1 MCRTP
6 QGAFGRKSVKATH
19 HGIEPYR
26 RERSA
31 WRRGVQFP
39 RTVISRAATA
49 WQRWFPE
56 QYTPKLVICLAEGYS
71 ARQFARDLGAGLTV
85 AVIAMPL
92 AMALGIGSIPLHV
105 AQELQAIHPWLTPP
119 AIGLFTAVIAGLLI
133 SLLGGSRVQI
143 GGPTAAF
150 MPLVFTVCSGPHG
163 YAGLLLATCM
173 AGVILM
179 ALGVFKLGS
188 VIKFVPYPVVTG
200 FTAGIGVAIMVSQ
213 IKDFLGLTPLVD
225 GAPAAMPAEVFGKL
239 EMVWAHLDT
248 FSPRTFGVALGSLA
262 VLWALHR
269 LAPRV
274 PGAIL
279 AVVFGAVVV
288 KATGWSTTLETLEGG
303 FVRPMVETIGT
314 RFGGIPSSLPVPH
327 VPEISWQMVRDLVP
341 AATAIALLGAI
352 ESLLSAVVADG
363 MTGFRHRS
371 DQELVAQGTAN
382 IASGLFWGL
391 PATGAIAR
399 TAANV
404 RSGGRT
410 PVAGVLHALFILT
423 FMVALAP
430 LAAEIPLASL
440 AAVLVMV
447 AWRVSELAHARS
459 WFRGPRADVL
469 ALMTTF
475 GLTVVFDLTI
485 AVGTGIVLSSLL
497 FMRRMA
503 MISTVSGVTSELEG
517 GGEDAAESGGAD
529 PKDPGAVRQKR
540 VPPGVEVYEINGP
553 FFFGAANNLRDAL
566 DQVEKPPRV
575 IILRMRHVP
584 HIDATGLHALR
595 EFHRRCLRDGT
606 VLLLGGV
613 HAHPLFEMAKSGLDL
628 EIGTDNFFETVD
640 DALSR
645 ARTILAGGKR
655 PLRALDE
662 DGAARGTV

>member
-1 MCRTP
+1 M
-6 QGAFGRKSVKATH
+6 
-19 HGIEPYR
+19 
-26 RERSA
+26 
-31 WRRGVQFP
+31 
-39 RTVISRAATA
+39 ISRAATA
-49 WQRWFPE
+49 LKRWFPE
-56 QYTPKLVICLAEGYS
+56 PFTPKLVVCLAEGYGG
-71 ARQFARDLGAGLTV
+71 RQFAGDLGAGLTV
-85 AVIAMPL
+85 AVIALPL

-105 AQELQAIHPWLTPP
+105 ARELQAIHPWLTPP
-119 AIGLFTAVIAGLLI
+119 AIGLFTAVIAGFLI
-133 SLLGGSRVQI
+133 SFLGGSRVQI

-150 MPLVFTVCSGPHG
+150 MPLVFAVCSGPHG

-173 AGVILM
+173 AGVILV
-179 ALGVFKLGS
+179 ALGIFRLGG

-213 IKDFLGLTPLVD
+213 LKDFLGLTPLVD
-225 GAPAAMPAEVFGKL
+225 GAPAPVPAEVFGKL
-239 EMVWAHLDT
+239 EMAWAHLGT
-248 FSPRTFGVALGSLA
+248 FNPRTFGVALGSLA
-262 VLWALHR
+262 ALWALHR
-269 LAPRV
+269 VAPRV
-274 PGAIL
+274 PGAVV
-279 AVVFGAVVV
+279 AVALGAVVV
-288 KATGWSTTLETLEGG
+288 KVMGWSTATETLEGG
-303 FVRPMVETIGT
+303 YVRPLVETIGT
-314 RFGGIPSSLPVPH
+314 RFGGIPSSLPAPRVPD
-327 VPEISWQMVRDLVP
+327 ISWQMVRDLVP
-341 AATAIALLGAI
+341 AATAIAFLGAI

-382 IASGLFWGL
+382 VASAFFWGL

-410 PVAGVLHALFILT
+410 PVAGVLHALFILV
-423 FMVALAP
+423 FMVSLAP

-447 AWRVSELAHARS
+447 AWRVSELEHARS

-469 ALMTTF
+469 ALLTTF

-503 MISTVSGVTSELEG
+503 MISTVSGVTDQLDG
-517 GGEDAAESGGAD
+517 TTDDGEETGAAD
-529 PKDPGAVRQKR
+529 PKDPGAVRQR
-540 VPPGVEVYEINGP
+540 RIPPGVEVYEINGP

-575 IILRMRHVP
+575 LILRMRHVP

-595 EFHRRCLRDGT
+595 EFHRRCVRHGT

-613 HAHPLFEMAKSGLDL
+613 HAHPLFEMAKSGLDR
-628 EIGTDNFFETVD
+628 EIGTERLFETLD
-640 DALSR
+640 DALAEAR
-645 ARTILAGGKR
+645 AILAGEPQGAGSGTEVQKDRDR
-655 PLRALDE
+655 P
-662 DGAARGTV
+662 